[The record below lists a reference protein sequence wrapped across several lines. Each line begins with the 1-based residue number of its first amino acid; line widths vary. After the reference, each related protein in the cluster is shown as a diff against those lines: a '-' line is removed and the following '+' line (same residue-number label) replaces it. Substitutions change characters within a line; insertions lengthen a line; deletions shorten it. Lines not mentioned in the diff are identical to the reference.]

1 MIKIDFREEEVD
13 DFLGSHH
20 VDIFK
25 SNVEGLSKFL
35 FVHNSFRSLG
45 VEFLLVQSL
54 NSHLSKMLLNAE
66 IGQFVVGD
74 LPVVVPIIPEDVFD
88 HVEDLILVFFQQT
101 DHGVA
106 DFFLIEFVVF
116 VHVVGNQTFQ
126 YSLPHLFGEGV
137 V

>member
-1 MIKIDFREEEVD
+1 
-13 DFLGSHH
+13 
-20 VDIFK
+20 
-25 SNVEGLSKFL
+25 
-35 FVHNSFRSLG
+35 
-45 VEFLLVQSL
+45 
-54 NSHLSKMLLNAE
+54 MLLNAE
-66 IGQFVVGD
+66 IGQLVIGD
-74 LPVVVPIIPEDVFD
+74 LPIVVTVVPEDVFHD
-88 HVEDLILVFFQQT
+88 VEDLIFVFFQQT